1 MKPRAQFSKYVVP
14 LVLLAAFALLPA
26 SGIQPNTV
34 RLLFITFVWVTA
46 SVGWNLLGGF
56 AGQVSFGF
64 AVFYGIGAYAAAI
77 LIDGGRMHPYVAFV
91 FAGLTAAVASVL
103 IGLPTFRLRGPYF
116 AIATIGVSETVRV
129 VATNLEFTGGATGYR
144 ITEQRP
150 FSQTE
155 HYYSALVVA
164 AFAVAVSLFISR
176 HKSGLGL
183 TAINQDE
190 DAAADT
196 GVNPFLFKL
205 SAHAV
210 AAFLTGVAGG
220 VFARYA
226 AFIHPNG
233 VFGFPV
239 SVQIL
244 LMPVIGGLGTVWG
257 PVIGGVVI
265 AIIQEEIV
273 AYFPQAHL
281 LIYGALLIIIVLVE
295 PGGILGA
302 VRRLQ
307 DWVRRIRDRRAG
319 KQRAADS
326 SGEKPDEVL
335 WGAGS
340 GPGR

>member
-1 MKPRAQFSKYVVP
+1 MTGARLRIFLPPIA
-14 LVLLAAFALLPA
+14 LLGVLLLLPA
-26 SGIQPNTV
+26 FGIQPNAV
-34 RLLFITFVWVTA
+34 RLLFVTFVWMTA
-46 SVGWNLLGGF
+46 SIAWNLLGGF

-64 AVFYGIGAYAAAI
+64 AVFYGVGAYAAAI
-77 LIDGGRMHPYVAFV
+77 LIDGGRLNPYLALVA
-91 FAGLTAAVASVL
+91 AGMTAAIASVL

-129 VATNLEFTGGATGYR
+129 VATNLEFTGGASGYR
-144 ITEQRP
+144 ITEPRP
-150 FSQTE
+150 FNQAE
-155 HYYSALVVA
+155 HYYTALIVA
-164 AFAVAVSLFISR
+164 ALAFAVSLFISR
-176 HKSGLGL
+176 HKFGLGL
-183 TAINQDE
+183 IAINQDE

-196 GVNPFLFKL
+196 GVNPFVYKL
-205 SAHAV
+205 KAHAV

-233 VFGFPV
+233 VFGFPI

-265 AIIQEEIV
+265 GVIEEEIV
-273 AYFPQAHL
+273 AYFPQVHL
-281 LIYGALLIIIVLVE
+281 LIYGLLLIVIVLFE

-302 VRRLQ
+302 IRRLQ
-307 DWVRRIRDRRAG
+307 RWVRRIRDRQAG
-319 KQRAADS
+319 KRTADARS
-326 SGEKPDEVL
+326 KKPDEVL